1 MFPVFTSP
9 RGSRKA
15 TFLSESTE
23 KDPKTSATELV
34 VVVPEP
40 LVSTTPLGDARA
52 WPVEGAVFVRTR
64 SAQDLGA
71 GLAGDDTGAGTVSA
85 FAFVSA
91 GATWRP
97 SAASVVF
104 VSVLSAGLDF
114 GVVDVTLVAALGCD
128 VPTFGTTGLIGII
141 GTTGFVA
148 VLIWDIEADG
158 RVEGGGKV
166 DEGVVGCV
174 ESTSEGAC
182 EVAGVSRSEAGAAVD
197 VCETA
202 CSSATVCS
210 CTCSSPSMV
219 SACPRVGNSSPS
231 SVDATGPR
239 LRLRLFDDLGGNG
252 ASGTDNQG
260 SGG

>member
-34 VVVPEP
+34 VAVPGS
-40 LVSTTPLGDARA
+40 LVSTTPLGDATA

-71 GLAGDDTGAGTVSA
+71 GLTGVDTGAGTVSA

-91 GATWRP
+91 GTAWGP

-104 VSVLSAGLDF
+104 VSVLSAGPDF
-114 GVVDVTLVAALGCD
+114 GVVDVTLAAAFGCD

-148 VLIWDIEADG
+148 VLIWDTEADG
-158 RVEGGGKV
+158 RVEGGSKA

-197 VCETA
+197 VCDTA

-239 LRLRLFDDLGGNG
+239 LRLRLFDDPGGNG

>member
-34 VVVPEP
+34 VDVPEP

-71 GLAGDDTGAGTVSA
+71 GLTGVDTAAGTVRA

-91 GATWRP
+91 GATWGP

-104 VSVLSAGLDF
+104 VSVLSAGPDF
-114 GVVDVTLVAALGCD
+114 GVVDVTLAAAFGCD
-128 VPTFGTTGLIGII
+128 VPTFGTTGLIGKI

-148 VLIWDIEADG
+148 VL
-158 RVEGGGKV
+158 V
-166 DEGVVGCV
+166 
-174 ESTSEGAC
+174 
-182 EVAGVSRSEAGAAVD
+182 
-197 VCETA
+197 
-202 CSSATVCS
+202 
-210 CTCSSPSMV
+210 
-219 SACPRVGNSSPS
+219 
-231 SVDATGPR
+231 
-239 LRLRLFDDLGGNG
+239 
-252 ASGTDNQG
+252 
-260 SGG
+260 

>member
-52 WPVEGAVFVRTR
+52 WPVEGAAFVRTR

-71 GLAGDDTGAGTVSA
+71 GLTGVDTAAGT
-85 FAFVSA
+85 
-91 GATWRP
+91 TWGP
-97 SAASVVF
+97 STASVVF
-104 VSVLSAGLDF
+104 VSVLSAGPDF
-114 GVVDVTLVAALGCD
+114 GVVDVTLAAAFGCD

-148 VLIWDIEADG
+148 VLVWDTGADR

-239 LRLRLFDDLGGNG
+239 LRLRLFDDPGGNG